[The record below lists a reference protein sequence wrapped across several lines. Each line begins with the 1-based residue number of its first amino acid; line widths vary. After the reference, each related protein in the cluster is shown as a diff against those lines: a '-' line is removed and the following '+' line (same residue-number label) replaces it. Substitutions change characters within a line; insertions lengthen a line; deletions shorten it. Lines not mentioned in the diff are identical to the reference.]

1 MGSSFFG
8 RPKMGGSSSSSP
20 TSSSS
25 SPAKRGKNKN
35 GSDKPKQPQ
44 RGLGVAQ
51 LEKIRLHGEYNCN
64 SFNTYPSYHP
74 STYQEDVRIQ
84 GGYPS
89 IPSSSPSF
97 SYASSSPPPAP
108 YGFHPNMMMNA
119 NNDQYERATI
129 RYGDSQPHR
138 APSWNPSYGILE
150 SQHFV
155 EPNTTRHFLH
165 EDQRNISLGSGIQN
179 FETSEANELDLELRL

>member
-8 RPKMGGSSSSSP
+8 RPKMGGSSSP

-51 LEKIRLHGEYNCN
+51 LEKIRLHSEFNCN
-64 SFNTYPSYHP
+64 SFNTYTSYH
-74 STYQEDVRIQ
+74 QEDVRMQ

-89 IPSSSPSF
+89 MPSSSSPS
-97 SYASSSPPPAP
+97 SDH
-108 YGFHPNMMMNA
+108 YGFHPNMMVNIIS
-119 NNDQYERATI
+119 DQYERTTM
-129 RYGDSQPHR
+129 Y
-138 APSWNPSYGILE
+138 SWNPSYGILE
-150 SQHFV
+150 SQHFG
-155 EPNTTRHFLH
+155 EPNITRHFLY
-165 EDQRNISLGSGIQN
+165 EDPRNKSLGSGIQN
-179 FETSEANELDLELRL
+179 FETSDATEPDLELRLSL

>member
-20 TSSSS
+20 TS

-51 LEKIRLHGEYNCN
+51 LEKIRLHSELNCN

-74 STYQEDVRIQ
+74 STNNDQEDVRIHAE
-84 GGYPS
+84 YSS
-89 IPSSSPSF
+89 IPSSTH
-97 SYASSSPPPAP
+97 
-108 YGFHPNMMMNA
+108 YGLHPNIMMNA
-119 NNDQYERATI
+119 SNDLYERTPI
-129 RYGDSQPHR
+129 RYRDAQPHI
-138 APSWNPSYGILE
+138 ATSWNPNYGILE

-155 EPNTTRHFLH
+155 EPNITRHFLH
-165 EDQRNISLGSGIQN
+165 EDQRNKLGSGIQMN
-179 FETSEANELDLELRL
+179 FETSDATEPDLELRLSL

>member
-20 TSSSS
+20 TSS

-51 LEKIRLHGEYNCN
+51 LEKIRLHSEINYS
-64 SFNTYPSYHP
+64 SFGTYPSYHP
-74 STYQEDVRIQ
+74 STYNHQEDVRFQ
-84 GGYPS
+84 AEYSS
-89 IPSSSPSF
+89 I
-97 SYASSSPPPAP
+97 ASSTH
-108 YGFHPNMMMNA
+108 YGLHPNMMMNA
-119 NNDQYERATI
+119 SNDQCERTPV
-129 RYGDSQPHR
+129 RYRDSQPHI
-138 APSWNPSYGILE
+138 ASWNPRYGILE

-155 EPNTTRHFLH
+155 EHNITRHFLH
-165 EDQRNISLGSGIQN
+165 EDQRNTMGSGIEN
-179 FETSEANELDLELRL
+179 FKTSDTTEPDLELRLSL